1 MTWWALRILK
11 NNNFTPDEVRW
22 RKAIDYLKAKLNNVQ
37 YEWDVAP
44 VVKQVNELVRK
55 LNTLGT
61 NAIRLG
67 VAPLDEAEEIRRC
80 RDRAGR

>member
-1 MTWWALRILK
+1 
-11 NNNFTPDEVRW
+11 
-22 RKAIDYLKAKLNNVQ
+22 VQ

-67 VAPLDEAEEIRRC
+67 VAPLDEAEEIRRFH
-80 RDRAGR
+80 DRAGR